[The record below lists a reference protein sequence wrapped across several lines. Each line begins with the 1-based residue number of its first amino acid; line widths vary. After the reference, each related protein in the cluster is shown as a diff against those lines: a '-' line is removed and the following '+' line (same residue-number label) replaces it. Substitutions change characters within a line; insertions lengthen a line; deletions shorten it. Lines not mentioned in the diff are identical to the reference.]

1 MSIYPIAYIKNIE
14 TYVSVTSTNSYF
26 TPTVPYQL
34 NILYFGCIILQLTSN
49 IAFVGA
55 LSHEDDEHCVS
66 CVG

>member
-34 NILYFGCIILQLTSN
+34 NILYFGCSIL
-49 IAFVGA
+49 
-55 LSHEDDEHCVS
+55 
-66 CVG
+66 